1 MTVDLDC
8 SELVNVLATVR
19 ERWIEVDKFKDDD
32 GNGCPIE
39 ALKGSIL
46 HIKFGSQGCDDLVSL
61 YVTRWR
67 CPSFPLGLVAGANIC
82 VTNVVKKVSTQ
93 GRPYLK
99 VRTQQYTIYSH
110 VLREK
115 TRPKESTV

>member
-32 GNGCPIE
+32 DGNGSPTIE

-67 CPSFPLGLVAGANIC
+67 CPSFPLGLVAGANVC
-82 VTNVVKKVSTQ
+82 ATNVVKKVSTQ

-99 VRTQQYTIYSH
+99 VRTQQY
-110 VLREK
+110 VLHNLL
-115 TRPKESTV
+115 TTQLISFL